1 MHPVQSA
8 LLIYIYIKWKKKKQK
23 NPPKQVDTSLKL
35 SKTSKCIFVSFKE
48 ITKASNMLSAVVEKK
63 KEMKIKTMQSNKSQQ
78 GN

>member
-8 LLIYIYIKWKKKKQK
+8 LLIYIYIKWIKNKQK